1 MLLSANVREDI
12 WHFFYGLKLT
22 QKAVRAILQRQTINC
37 KAITKN
43 TLRELISVFPFWP
56 CMTETVQPISG
67 TPTKRKTAT
76 IFADSNGLI

>member
-1 MLLSANVREDI
+1 MRI
-12 WHFFYGLKLT
+12 FGTFYVLRLT

-37 KAITKN
+37 KAITRN

-76 IFADSNGLI
+76 IFADSSGQVI

>member
-1 MLLSANVREDI
+1 MLLSVNVREDI

-22 QKAVRAILQRQTINC
+22 QKAVRVILQRQTINC
-37 KAITKN
+37 KAITRN

-67 TPTKRKTAT
+67 IPTKRKTAT
-76 IFADSNGLI
+76 IFADSSGLI